1 MISRAKLTAKKKKKR
16 KLIPFE
22 IGLIL
27 NLETI
32 TNTVCFFY
40 FVISRFII

>member
-1 MISRAKLTAKKKKKR
+1 MISRGKLTATKKKM
-16 KLIPFE
+16 IPFE
-22 IGLIL
+22 TGLIF

-32 TNTVCFFY
+32 TNTVCLFY